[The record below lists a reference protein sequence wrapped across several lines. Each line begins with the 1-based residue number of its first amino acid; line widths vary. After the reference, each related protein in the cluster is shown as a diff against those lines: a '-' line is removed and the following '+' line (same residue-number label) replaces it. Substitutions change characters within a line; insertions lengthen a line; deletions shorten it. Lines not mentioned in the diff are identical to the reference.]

1 MKKIVPGGY
10 YSFDAAG
17 KKIWLDYSYYAVGLE
32 NIDRIRNLSKNLDL
46 YSSSGAGKPISVSN
60 GCITHSYPGT
70 EADADKIQVTLK
82 TPITNSLT
90 ELTPVDGVVTLETDG
105 KVLVLPTANAAIL
118 PSFNQSVLDSNRLT
132 IAESPFGGLKGSGSP
147 DYAPGTLFCQTDGVY
162 LTDTSGTNSTKT
174 LTAGKLKE
182 LSLLTVD
189 TTAHTMETIFQVE
202 NTGASNSP
210 TVIDSCDSVTGWA
223 PLYGD
228 NVQISVESGK
238 IKVVGTI
245 SQAGTLHVTLT
256 KNINLSSFSFLAF
269 EMQSSQS
276 LQIRCSIKNSDTVYK
291 MWAADNRFIVTSAN
305 TTFVLPLDAPLGTS
319 GSLPTHTL
327 GTFSKSTVTS
337 LVFGVYGVPGSAA
350 TFYIDSIT
358 ADTAKSAYIE
368 LQTPDNLA
376 DSSLTLQAWDGS
388 AYQTTG
394 TYKLD
399 STYSAVSTTTANWK
413 LADGTKFDDCYG
425 SGNGRALFPKGISAE
440 TKAGS
445 TGNITYSANKG
456 TSKRIGF
463 RVDLP
468 PSDGGR
474 TNFNKC
480 RMKAIL
486 SYAPDAENDYS
497 ASFDFADSTNTSYG
511 LQNLSKPWIALYDP
525 ADSLIDFY
533 LFTHRPQNLQFK
545 RDETGTI
552 YSLSLYPGAG
562 SVYHGQIAYT
572 GLTTDS
578 DSNNIPDCLEASI
591 NGSVTKFLANYTMV
605 I

>member
-1 MKKIVPGGY
+1 MRVIVPGSH
-10 YSFDAAG
+10 YSYDSAG
-17 KKIWLDYSYYAVGLE
+17 KKIWLDYQYYGTTLE
-32 NIDRIRNLSKNLDL
+32 NIERVKNLTRNKIL
-46 YSSSGAGKPISVSN
+46 YDCKRPTVLPTVAN

-70 EADADKIQVTLK
+70 EADTDKIQVTLK
-82 TPITNSLT
+82 TPITDSLT

-147 DYAPGTLFCQTDGVY
+147 DYCPGTLFCQTDGVY

-182 LSLLTVD
+182 LNLLTVN
-189 TTAHTMETIFQVE
+189 TTGHTITEELIVA
-202 NTGASNSP
+202 NTGTSNSP
-210 TVIDSCDSVTGWA
+210 TVIIPFLNTTGWVFA
-223 PLYGD
+223 NGTGNL
-228 NVQISVESGK
+228 SVDGSG
-238 IKVVGTI
+238 ITI
-245 SQAGTLHVTLT
+245 SNGAHALGLLRIAKTENLTLGSSSFISFTLT
-256 KNINLSSFSFLAF
+256 SSVNATLDLFLKSTDANIIAFTSSKFP
-269 EMQSSQS
+269 
-276 LQIRCSIKNSDTVYK
+276 V
-291 MWAADNRFIVTSAN
+291 VAN
-305 TTFVLPLDAPLGTS
+305 TPTKFVLPILAPLSSTGQNPTFYLGGLTS
-319 GSLPTHTL
+319 ALTYFRIGIGSVVDA
-327 GTFSKSTVTS
+327 SATVTIS
-337 LVFGVYGVPGSAA
+337 PISVDVP
-350 TFYIDSIT
+350 
-358 ADTAKSAYIE
+358 KSAYIE

-376 DSSLTLQAWDGS
+376 DSSLTLQAWDGY

-425 SGNGRALFPKGISAE
+425 SGNGRSLFPKGASAE

-445 TGNITYSANKG
+445 TGSITYSANKG

-480 RMKAIL
+480 RIKSIL
-486 SYAPDAENDYS
+486 SYAPDAENNYS

-511 LQNLSKPWIALYDP
+511 LQNLSKPWIALYSP
-525 ADSLIDFY
+525 TDSLIDFY
-533 LFTHRPQNLQFK
+533 LFTHRPQNLSFK

-552 YSLSLYPGAG
+552 YSISLYPGAG
-562 SVYHGQIAYT
+562 SVYHGQIPFAD
-572 GLTTDS
+572 LTLDTNS
-578 DSNNIPDCLEASI
+578 DTIPDCLEAAV
-591 NGSVTKFLANYTMV
+591 NGSVTKFLENYTMV